1 MSEARK
7 TAKTAKASA
16 GAQEVGLIP
25 IYLPLLPDEVGVGEV
40 DQRITVT
47 VNGVNRI
54 LLRGQTVYVTREEY
68 ESLYNSGRFE
78 RM

>member
-1 MSEARK
+1 MSETKRS
-7 TAKTAKASA
+7 AKAESE
-16 GAQEVGLIP
+16 QKEVGLIP
-25 IYLPLLPDEVGVGEV
+25 IYIPMLPDEAGVGEV

-68 ESLYNSGRFE
+68 EDLYNSKRFE
-78 RM
+78 RL

>member
-16 GAQEVGLIP
+16 AVPEVGLIP

-40 DQRITVT
+40 DQRITAT

-68 ESLYNSGRFE
+68 EDLYNSGRFE